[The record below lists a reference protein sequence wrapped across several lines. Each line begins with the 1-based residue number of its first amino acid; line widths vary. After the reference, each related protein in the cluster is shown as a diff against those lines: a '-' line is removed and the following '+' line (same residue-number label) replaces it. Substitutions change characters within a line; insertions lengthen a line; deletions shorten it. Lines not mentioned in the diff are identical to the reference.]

1 MPSYTLCQQR
11 RVGYQ
16 REGIFTQMI
25 NRSLPIPT
33 VYEVPAKREDAA
45 PCSWAWIPPGI
56 HAGAQE
62 VPRTL
67 GLLPSWAEK

>member
-1 MPSYTLCQQR
+1 
-11 RVGYQ
+11 
-16 REGIFTQMI
+16 MI

-67 GLLPSWAEK
+67 GLLPSWAEKQCSPHLECLPDRHLYNPKDAPW